1 MYGSTRSHHMMQH
14 SVWLNMLLS
23 TQPSHDAA
31 QCMPQHDAHD
41 AAQYVAH
48 DAASVQHSMLHGPA
62 SQLRVQGVAHWLQG
76 LSLASLSSSAHSPP
90 EETDKHQGQPHQ
102 STTPANHTSQPHQST
117 TPVNHTTQP
126 INHTSQPHQSTTP
139 VNHTSQP
146 VNHTVG
152 QTDREQQ
159 ERGSDRNTSNMGE
172 SVTWLRGSG
181 TRDAT
186 DGYVNPLN
194 QLAQEM
200 LLMAQEN

>member
-1 MYGSTRSHHMMQH
+1 MMQH

-102 STTPANHTSQPHQST
+102 STTPANHTSH
-117 TPVNHTTQP
+117 
-126 INHTSQPHQSTTP
+126 PHQSTTP